1 MTVFALLKLPP
12 SLPPLNPS
20 EAAIT
25 SGYFFLYFIS
35 DAITSGYFYFLSSR
49 SILAALHFNYNLK
62 RDVKLDA
69 ERQPRQRVTFPKY
82 KEGEGTVREAR
93 VPANYGN

>member
-1 MTVFALLKLPP
+1 MNVFALLKLAP
-12 SLPPLNPS
+12 SLPPSIQGCHSNLVLFS
-20 EAAIT
+20 
-25 SGYFFLYFIS
+25 
-35 DAITSGYFYFLSSR
+35 FYYILSSR

-69 ERQPRQRVTFPKY
+69 EGKSRLRVTFPKY

>member
-1 MTVFALLKLPP
+1 MTLFALFKLPP
-12 SLPPLNPS
+12 SILERQPEHYML
-20 EAAIT
+20 I
-25 SGYFFLYFIS
+25 FFLVFI
-35 DAITSGYFYFLSSR
+35 LSVR

-69 ERQPRQRVTFPKY
+69 EGEPKLRVTFPKY

>member
-1 MTVFALLKLPP
+1 MTVFALLKLAP
-12 SLPPLNPS
+12 SLPPSTQGCHNILVLFS
-20 EAAIT
+20 
-25 SGYFFLYFIS
+25 
-35 DAITSGYFYFLSSR
+35 FYYILSSR

-69 ERQPRQRVTFPKY
+69 EGEPKLCVTFPKY

-93 VPANYGN
+93 VPANYDN